1 MKYQSITGKEWIL
14 SKYSE
19 NLALE
24 ISQKLG
30 IDNFLSKLLSIR
42 KITTENC
49 QSYLNPKIK
58 DLMPNPSVL
67 KDMDLAV
74 NTLIKAIKENKRI
87 CILGDYDVDGA
98 SSTAIIVNFLKNI
111 YSNYFIYIPDRQVDG
126 YGPSVNSLKNIIDK
140 KGEFLIT
147 VDCGTT
153 SFEALDYA
161 NQNNIEVLVIDHH
174 QAEIKLPKCKALIN
188 PNQLDDQS
196 KLGYL
201 CAAGVSFLFIVALN
215 RSLRESKFYKE
226 KNINEPDLY
235 DYLDLVALGT
245 ICDVVPLIDLNRA
258 FVYQGIQILKKRK
271 NLGIKTLI
279 DVADIKESPDTY
291 HIGFLLG
298 PRINAG
304 GRIGQSDLGANLLT
318 SEDPKK
324 SYEIATTLD
333 SLNKKR
339 KSIEEDIL
347 NEAYL
352 LAEKENSNEIILVAN
367 KFWHEG
373 LIGII
378 ASRIKERFFKPT
390 IVISSNKS
398 IAKGSCRSVFGFD
411 IGLAILA
418 AKQNGILIKGGGHKM
433 AAGFSIEENK
443 IDELKNFLISKFKSS
458 KPNFV
463 QNNFIEIDSI
473 LSANAVNEKTYEVVS
488 KLGPFGSGNS
498 EPKFIV
504 EDLSMIKINFENDF
518 LLKALFKNSSGL
530 YLHGVC
536 FKNNKEKVIDYLKNF
551 KNHKFHLAG
560 KLSCNDWNKQRVIEF
575 VIEDISLTH

>member
-30 IDNFLSKLLSIR
+30 VDNFLSKLLSIR

-215 RSLRESKFYKE
+215 RSLRESKFYIE

-575 VIEDISLTH
+575 IIEDVSLTH

>member
-74 NTLIKAIKENKRI
+74 NTLIKAIKENKRL

-398 IAKGSCRSVFGFD
+398 ISKGSCRSVFGFD

-575 VIEDISLTH
+575 IIEDVSLTH

>member
-74 NTLIKAIKENKRI
+74 NILIKAIKENKRI

-575 VIEDISLTH
+575 IIEDVSLTH

>member
-575 VIEDISLTH
+575 IIEDVSLTH

>member
-1 MKYQSITGKEWIL
+1 MKYQSVTGKEWIL
-14 SKYSE
+14 SNYNE

-30 IDNFLSKLLSIR
+30 IDYFLSKLLTIR
-42 KITTENC
+42 KITADNC
-49 QSYLNPKIK
+49 NSYLNPKIK
-58 DLMPNPSVL
+58 EFMPNPSVL

-74 NTLIKAIKENKRI
+74 DTLIKAIKENKRI

-98 SSTAIIVNFLKNI
+98 SSTAIVVNFLKNI
-111 YSNYFIYIPDRQVDG
+111 YSNFFIYIPDRQIDG
-126 YGPSVNSLKNIIDK
+126 YGPSVSSLKNIIEK

-161 NQNNIEVLVIDHH
+161 HQNNIDVLVIDHH
-174 QAEIKLPKCKALIN
+174 QAEIKLSKCKALVN
-188 PNQLDDQS
+188 PNQVDDKS
-196 KLGYL
+196 NLGYL

-215 RSLRESKFYKE
+215 RSLRESKFYND

-271 NLGIKTLI
+271 NIGIKTLI

-318 SEDPKK
+318 TQDPKK

-339 KSIEEDIL
+339 KLIEEDIL

-352 LAEKENSNEIILVAN
+352 LAEKEKGNEIIVVAN

-373 LIGII
+373 IIGII
-378 ASRIKERFFKPT
+378 ASRIKERFSKPT
-390 IVISSNKS
+390 IVISLTKN
-398 IAKGSCRSVFGFD
+398 IAKGSCRSIFGFD

-418 AKQNGILIKGGGHKM
+418 AKQNGIVVKGGGHKM

-443 IDELKNFLISKFKSS
+443 INDLKNFLISKFKSV
-458 KPNFV
+458 KPNFT
-463 QNNFIEIDSI
+463 QNNFIEIDGI
-473 LSANAVNEKTYEVVS
+473 LSANAVNEKTYEEIG

-498 EPKFIV
+498 EPKFVV
-504 EDLSMIKINFENDF
+504 EDLSLIKINFENDF
-518 LLKALFKNSSGL
+518 LIKVLFKNSSGL
-530 YLHGVC
+530 YLHGIC
-536 FKNNKEKVIDYLKNF
+536 FKNNKEKVVDYIKNF
-551 KNHKFHLAG
+551 KNHKFHIAG
-560 KLSCNDWNKQRVIEF
+560 KLSCNNWNKQRVIEF
-575 VIEDISLTH
+575 IIEDISLTH

>member
-1 MKYQSITGKEWIL
+1 M
-14 SKYSE
+14 
-19 NLALE
+19 
-24 ISQKLG
+24 
-30 IDNFLSKLLSIR
+30 
-42 KITTENC
+42 
-49 QSYLNPKIK
+49 
-58 DLMPNPSVL
+58 
-67 KDMDLAV
+67 
-74 NTLIKAIKENKRI
+74 
-87 CILGDYDVDGA
+87 
-98 SSTAIIVNFLKNI
+98 
-111 YSNYFIYIPDRQVDG
+111 
-126 YGPSVNSLKNIIDK
+126 
-140 KGEFLIT
+140 
-147 VDCGTT
+147 
-153 SFEALDYA
+153 
-161 NQNNIEVLVIDHH
+161 
-174 QAEIKLPKCKALIN
+174 
-188 PNQLDDQS
+188 
-196 KLGYL
+196 
-201 CAAGVSFLFIVALN
+201 
-215 RSLRESKFYKE
+215 
-226 KNINEPDLY
+226 
-235 DYLDLVALGT
+235 
-245 ICDVVPLIDLNRA
+245 
-258 FVYQGIQILKKRK
+258 QILKKRK
-271 NLGIKTLI
+271 NLGIKTLM
-279 DVADIKESPDTY
+279 DVADIKESPSTY

-318 SEDPKK
+318 TEDPKK

-352 LAEKENSNEIILVAN
+352 LAEKENANEVILIAN

-390 IVISSNKS
+390 IVISSTNN

-418 AKQNGILIKGGGHKM
+418 AKQNGIVIKGGGHKM
-433 AAGFSIEENK
+433 AAGFSVEENK
-443 IDELKNFLISKFKSS
+443 ISDLKNFLIAKFKSS
-458 KPNFV
+458 KPNFL

-473 LSANAVNEKTYEVVS
+473 LSANAVNEKTYEEVS

-518 LLKALFKNSSGL
+518 LLKVLFKNSSGL
-530 YLHGVC
+530 YLHGIC

-551 KNHKFHLAG
+551 KNHKFHIAG

-575 VIEDISLTH
+575 VIEDISLSH

>member
-74 NTLIKAIKENKRI
+74 NTLIKAIKENKRL

-575 VIEDISLTH
+575 IIEDVSLTH

>member
-14 SKYSE
+14 SNYNE

-42 KITTENC
+42 KITPENC

-58 DLMPNPSVL
+58 EFMPNPSVL

-74 NTLIKAIKENKRI
+74 ETLVKAIKENKRI

-111 YSNYFIYIPDRQVDG
+111 YSNFFIYIPDRQIDG

-147 VDCGTT
+147 VDCGTS

-161 NQNNIEVLVIDHH
+161 NQNNIDVLVIDHH
-174 QAEIKLPKCKALIN
+174 QAEIKLPKCKALVN
-188 PNQLDDQS
+188 PNQLHDKS
-196 KLGYL
+196 NLGYL

-215 RSLRESKFYKE
+215 RSLRESKFYTE
-226 KNINEPDLY
+226 KKINEPDLY

-271 NLGIKTLI
+271 NLGIKTLM
-279 DVADIKESPDTY
+279 DVSDIKESPDTY

-304 GRIGQSDLGANLLT
+304 GRIGRSDLGANLLT
-318 SEDPKK
+318 TEDPKK

-352 LAEKENSNEIILVAN
+352 LAEKENANEIILVAN

-378 ASRIKERFFKPT
+378 ASRIKERFLKPT
-390 IVISSNKS
+390 IVISSTNN

-418 AKQNGILIKGGGHKM
+418 AKQNGIVIKGGGHKM
-433 AAGFSIEENK
+433 AAGFSIEENQI
-443 IDELKNFLISKFKSS
+443 IDLKNFLISKFKSS

-463 QNNFIEIDSI
+463 QNNFIEIDGI
-473 LSANAVNEKTYEVVS
+473 LSANAVNEKTYEEVS

-518 LLKALFKNSSGL
+518 LLKVLFKNSSGL
-530 YLHGVC
+530 YLHGIC

-551 KNHKFHLAG
+551 KNHKFHIAG

-575 VIEDISLTH
+575 IIEDISLTH

>member
-504 EDLSMIKINFENDF
+504 EDLSIIKINFENDF

-575 VIEDISLTH
+575 IIEDVSLTH

>member
-74 NTLIKAIKENKRI
+74 NTLIKAIKENKRL

-411 IGLAILA
+411 IGLAILT

-575 VIEDISLTH
+575 IIEDVSLTH

>member
-411 IGLAILA
+411 IGLAILT

-443 IDELKNFLISKFKSS
+443 IDELKRFLISKFKSS

-575 VIEDISLTH
+575 IIEDVSLTH

>member
-215 RSLRESKFYKE
+215 RSLRESKFYIE

-443 IDELKNFLISKFKSS
+443 IDELKRFLISKFKSS

-575 VIEDISLTH
+575 IIEDVSLTH

>member
-215 RSLRESKFYKE
+215 RSLRESKFYIE

-575 VIEDISLTH
+575 IIEDVSLTH

>member
-1 MKYQSITGKEWIL
+1 MKYQSVTGKEWNL
-14 SKYSE
+14 SNYNE

-42 KITTENC
+42 KITVENC
-49 QSYLNPKIK
+49 PSYLNPKIK
-58 DLMPNPSVL
+58 EFMPNPSVL

-74 NTLIKAIKENKRI
+74 DTLIKAIKENKRI

-111 YSNYFIYIPDRQVDG
+111 YSNFFIYIPDRQVDG
-126 YGPSVNSLKNIIDK
+126 YGPSVNSLKNIIDR

-153 SFEALDYA
+153 SFDALEYA

-174 QAEIKLPKCKALIN
+174 QAEIKLPKCKALVN
-188 PNQLDDQS
+188 PNQLDDKS
-196 KLGYL
+196 NLGYL

-215 RSLRESKFYKE
+215 RSLRENKYYNDK
-226 KNINEPDLY
+226 KINEPDLY

-271 NLGIKTLI
+271 NLGIKTLM
-279 DVADIKESPDTY
+279 DVADIKESPSTY

-318 SEDPKK
+318 TEDPKK
-324 SYEIATTLD
+324 GYEIATTLD

-352 LAEKENSNEIILVAN
+352 LAEKENANEVIVIAN

-390 IVISSNKS
+390 IVISSTNN

-418 AKQNGILIKGGGHKM
+418 AKQNGIVIKGGGHKM
-433 AAGFSIEENK
+433 AAGFSVEENK
-443 IDELKNFLISKFKSS
+443 ISDLKNFLIAKFKSS

-463 QNNFIEIDSI
+463 QNNFIEIDGI
-473 LSANAVNEKTYEVVS
+473 LSANAVNEKTYEEVS

-518 LLKALFKNSSGL
+518 LLKVLFKNSSGL
-530 YLHGVC
+530 YLHGIC

-551 KNHKFHLAG
+551 KNHKFHIAG

>member
-14 SKYSE
+14 SNYNE

-42 KITTENC
+42 KITFENC

-58 DLMPNPSVL
+58 EWMPNPSVL

-74 NTLIKAIKENKRI
+74 DTLIKAIKENKRI

-111 YSNYFIYIPDRQVDG
+111 YSNFFIYIPDRQVDG

-147 VDCGTT
+147 VDCGTS
-153 SFEALDYA
+153 SFEALEYA

-174 QAEIKLPKCKALIN
+174 QAEIKLPKCKALVN
-188 PNQLDDQS
+188 PNQSDDKS
-196 KLGYL
+196 NLGYL

-352 LAEKENSNEIILVAN
+352 LAEKENSNEIILVSN

-390 IVISSNKS
+390 IVISSSKT

-443 IDELKNFLISKFKSS
+443 INELKNFLISRFKAS

-473 LSANAVNEKTYEVVS
+473 LSANAVNEKTYEEVS

-504 EDLSMIKINFENDF
+504 EDLSAIKINFENDF
-518 LLKALFKNSSGL
+518 LLKVLFKNSSGL
-530 YLHGVC
+530 YLQGIC

-575 VIEDISLTH
+575 IIEDISLTH

>member
-153 SFEALDYA
+153 SFEALEYA

-443 IDELKNFLISKFKSS
+443 IDELKRFLISKFKSS

-575 VIEDISLTH
+575 IIEDVSLTH

>member
-1 MKYQSITGKEWIL
+1 MKYQSVSGKEWIL
-14 SKYSE
+14 SNYNE

-42 KITTENC
+42 KITPENC

-58 DLMPNPSVL
+58 EFMPDPSIL

-74 NTLIKAIKENKRI
+74 ETFIKAIKENKRI

-98 SSTAIIVNFLKNI
+98 SSAAIIVNFLRNI
-111 YSNYFIYIPDRQVDG
+111 YSNFFIYIPDRQIDG
-126 YGPSVNSLKNIIDK
+126 YGPSISSLKSIIEK
-140 KGEFLIT
+140 KGEFLVT

-153 SFEALDYA
+153 SFEALEYA
-161 NQNNIEVLVIDHH
+161 SQNNIETIVIDHH
-174 QAEIKLPKCKALIN
+174 QAEINLPKCKALVN
-188 PNQLDDQS
+188 PNQLDDKS
-196 KLGYL
+196 NLGYL
-201 CAAGVSFLFIVALN
+201 CAAGVSFLFIIALN
-215 RSLRESKFYKE
+215 RSLRVSNFYKN

-245 ICDVVPLIDLNRA
+245 ICDVVPLIHLNRA

-279 DVADIKESPDTY
+279 DVADIKETPGTY

-318 SEDPKK
+318 AEDPKI
-324 SYEIATTLD
+324 SYEIATKLD

-347 NEAYL
+347 KEAYL
-352 LAEKENSNEIILVAN
+352 LAEKENSNEVIVVAN

-378 ASRIKERFFKPT
+378 ASRIKERFFKPA
-390 IVISSNKS
+390 IVISSNKN

-411 IGLAILA
+411 IGVAILA
-418 AKQNGILIKGGGHKM
+418 AKQNGILIRGGGHKM

-443 IDELKNFLISKFKSS
+443 ISDLKKFLISKFKSS
-458 KPNFV
+458 KLNV
-463 QNNFIEIDSI
+463 IQNNFIEIDGI
-473 LSANAVNEKTYEVVS
+473 LSANAINEKTYEVVS

-498 EPKFIV
+498 EPRFIV
-504 EDLSMIKINFENDF
+504 EDLSLIKINFENDF
-518 LLKALFKNSSGL
+518 LLKVLFKNSSGL

-551 KNHKFHLAG
+551 KNHKLHLVG

-575 VIEDISLTH
+575 IIEDISLTH

>member
-411 IGLAILA
+411 IGLAILT

-443 IDELKNFLISKFKSS
+443 IDELKKFLISKFKSS

-575 VIEDISLTH
+575 IIEDVSLTH

>member
-411 IGLAILA
+411 IGLAILT

-575 VIEDISLTH
+575 IIEDVSLTH

>member
-14 SKYSE
+14 SNFNE

-30 IDNFLSKLLSIR
+30 IDIFLSKLLSIR
-42 KITTENC
+42 KIRPENC

-58 DLMPNPSVL
+58 EFMPNPSVL

-74 NTLIKAIKENKRI
+74 DSLFKAIKENKRI

-98 SSTAIIVNFLKNI
+98 SSTAIIVRFLKNI
-111 YSNYFIYIPDRQVDG
+111 YSNFFIYIPDRQIDG
-126 YGPSVNSLKNIIDK
+126 YGPSINALKNIIDK

-147 VDCGTT
+147 VDCGTS

-161 NQNNIEVLVIDHH
+161 SQNNIGVLVIDHH
-174 QAEIKLPKCKALIN
+174 QAEIKLPKCKALVN
-188 PNQLDDQS
+188 PNQLDDKS
-196 KLGYL
+196 NLGYL

-215 RSLRESKFYKE
+215 RLLRESKFYDE
-226 KNINEPDLY
+226 KKINEPDLF

-245 ICDVVPLIDLNRA
+245 ICDVVPLVDLNRA
-258 FVYQGIQILKKRK
+258 FVYQGIQILRKRK
-271 NLGIKTLI
+271 NLGIKTLM
-279 DVADIKESPDTY
+279 DVSEIKQSPDAY

-318 SEDPKK
+318 TDDPKR

-339 KSIEEDIL
+339 KTIEDSIL

-352 LAEKENSNEIILVAN
+352 LAEKENVNDIIVVAN

-378 ASRIKERFFKPT
+378 ASRIKERFLKPT
-390 IVISSNKS
+390 IVISSTNK

-433 AAGFSIEENK
+433 AAGFSTEENK

-488 KLGPFGSGNS
+488 KLGPFGSGNT

-504 EDLSMIKINFENDF
+504 EDLSMIKINFENDPV
-518 LLKALFKNSSGL
+518 KTKG
-530 YLHGVC
+530 HHRVWT
-536 FKNNKEKVIDYLKNF
+536 
-551 KNHKFHLAG
+551 HHLG
-560 KLSCNDWNKQRVIEF
+560 WSNR
-575 VIEDISLTH
+575 

>member
-74 NTLIKAIKENKRI
+74 NTLIKAIKENKRL

-504 EDLSMIKINFENDF
+504 EDLSIIKINFENDF

-575 VIEDISLTH
+575 IIEDVSLTH

>member
-443 IDELKNFLISKFKSS
+443 IDELKKFLISKFKSS

-575 VIEDISLTH
+575 IIEDVSLTH

>member
-1 MKYQSITGKEWIL
+1 
-14 SKYSE
+14 
-19 NLALE
+19 
-24 ISQKLG
+24 
-30 IDNFLSKLLSIR
+30 
-42 KITTENC
+42 
-49 QSYLNPKIK
+49 
-58 DLMPNPSVL
+58 
-67 KDMDLAV
+67 
-74 NTLIKAIKENKRI
+74 
-87 CILGDYDVDGA
+87 
-98 SSTAIIVNFLKNI
+98 
-111 YSNYFIYIPDRQVDG
+111 
-126 YGPSVNSLKNIIDK
+126 
-140 KGEFLIT
+140 
-147 VDCGTT
+147 
-153 SFEALDYA
+153 
-161 NQNNIEVLVIDHH
+161 
-174 QAEIKLPKCKALIN
+174 
-188 PNQLDDQS
+188 
-196 KLGYL
+196 L

-215 RSLRESKFYKE
+215 RSLRESKYYNDK
-226 KNINEPDLY
+226 KINEPDLY

-271 NLGIKTLI
+271 NLGIKTLM
-279 DVADIKESPDTY
+279 DVADIKESPSTY

-318 SEDPKK
+318 TEDAKK

-352 LAEKENSNEIILVAN
+352 LAEKENANEVIVIAN

-390 IVISSNKS
+390 IVISSTNN

-418 AKQNGILIKGGGHKM
+418 AKQNGIVIKGGGHKM
-433 AAGFSIEENK
+433 AAGFSVEENK
-443 IDELKNFLISKFKSS
+443 ISDLKNFLIAKFKSS

-463 QNNFIEIDSI
+463 QNNFIEIDGI
-473 LSANAVNEKTYEVVS
+473 LSANAVNEKTYEEVS

-518 LLKALFKNSSGL
+518 LLKVLFKNSSGL
-530 YLHGVC
+530 YLHGIC

-551 KNHKFHLAG
+551 KNHKFHIAG